1 MKLRWLLILLLCLL
15 VTGCSA
21 STSGSSLISGAE
33 GTGVY
38 SAVLSPFLP
47 DYLLQTQEDTL
58 YAEVSRGNVVAC
70 FDVQAI
76 PAIERGV
83 GRYWYPHVST
93 AVVLAVDRTRTD
105 AVITGWN
112 SLWKSPDPVAISG
125 TTVIRNMLALG
136 ALSYG
141 LNPEEPSKRD
151 ALELLEH
158 LSQNGKFKLD
168 APDAPILLC
177 LDYEVAAWNR
187 NGANYE
193 IIVPVEGTLSF
204 RMGLLSDVPLTL

>member
-1 MKLRWLLILLLCLL
+1 M
-15 VTGCSA
+15 
-21 STSGSSLISGAE
+21 
-33 GTGVY
+33 
-38 SAVLSPFLP
+38 
-47 DYLLQTQEDTL
+47 
-58 YAEVSRGNVVAC
+58 AC

-141 LNPEEPSKRD
+141 LNPEEPSKWD

-177 LDYEVAAWNR
+177 WTTRLLRGTEM
-187 NGANYE
+187 
-193 IIVPVEGTLSF
+193 VPIMKSSCRWKERWPFVWDCSLMS
-204 RMGLLSDVPLTL
+204 L